1 MPLTRAE
8 RVAIGIIGAAC
19 ACFVVYGVVT
29 GADGTV
35 TYVGSVVLIGGL
47 IGWVR
52 TDPIPG
58 ALVIA
63 LAIDATAHMAGGL
76 VAVGDDVLYNG
87 SIGPFAHGLHTHVLQ
102 YDHLVHAAGAML
114 ATLTLWV
121 LLVRP
126 LANNVRAGPMITLCV
141 LGALGIGAINE
152 TIEYLATIS
161 HQAAHVGGYDN
172 IGWDLIS
179 NTVGALLGAVIIRR
193 SGLASPALP

>member
-1 MPLTRAE
+1 
-8 RVAIGIIGAAC
+8 VV
-19 ACFVVYGVVT
+19 FVVYGVV
-29 GADGTV
+29 ADADSKGV
-35 TYVGSVVLIGGL
+35 YVGSVVLIAAL

-63 LAIDATAHMAGGL
+63 LAVDAAAHMAGGL
-76 VAVGDDVLYNG
+76 LAVGNDVLYNG
-87 SIGPFAHGLHTHVLQ
+87 SIGARSNGLHTHVLQ
-102 YDHLVHAAGAML
+102 YDHLVHATGTML

-126 LANNVRAGPMITLCV
+126 FAGVVPTGPMVVLCV

-152 TIEYLATIS
+152 TIEYIATIS

-179 NTVGALLGAVIIRR
+179 NTVGALVGAVIIRR
-193 SGLASPALP
+193 SGLVSPAVR